1 VREAENA
8 VKPMPSSPARDA
20 LTVLQVIPSLDTG
33 GAERA
38 TIDIAA
44 ALADRGDRALVASG
58 GGRLETELTEAGGT
72 LVRLP
77 TESKNPLTMALNARR
92 LAQLIRRERVDI
104 VHARSRAPAWSAR
117 IACRVTGAPFVT
129 TYHGI
134 YGEKGKAKRLY
145 NSVMAAGDIVIA
157 NSEYTARLIRERYA
171 TPAERIVVIPRGID
185 LAAFNTNAV
194 DEARREA
201 LQSGWRIPP
210 GARVILQLA
219 RLSGWKGQEVLI
231 QALAL
236 PPLAGRGELVA
247 ILAGDAQG
255 RDHYRRELEAL
266 TEVHGFSERVRI
278 VGHCDDTPAAFALAD
293 VAVVASTEAEAFG
306 RAAVEAAAMGV
317 PVVATALGATEE
329 TVLAPPRV
337 ADAARTGWLVPP
349 GDAGALAAAIDA
361 ALALS
366 AEERRALGGRA
377 RRRAEEF
384 ATATMQAR
392 TLALYDRLHTERA
405 ESVSKR

>member
-1 VREAENA
+1 
-8 VKPMPSSPARDA
+8 MPSSTARDA

-44 ALADRGDRALVASG
+44 ALADRGDRALVASE
-58 GGRLETELTEAGGT
+58 GGRFETELTEAGGT

-117 IACRVTGAPFVT
+117 IACRATGTPFVT

-185 LAAFNTNAV
+185 LAAFNANAV
-194 DEARREA
+194 DEARCETLRRA
-201 LQSGWRIPP
+201 WRIPL
-210 GARVILQLA
+210 GARVVLQLA

-231 QALAL
+231 QALTL

-266 TEVHGFSERVRI
+266 TEAHGFSERVRI

-337 ADAARTGWLVPP
+337 ADTERTGWLAPP

-366 AEERRALGGRA
+366 VEERRALGGRA
-377 RRRAEEF
+377 RRHAEEF

>member
-1 VREAENA
+1 
-8 VKPMPSSPARDA
+8 M
-20 LTVLQVIPSLDTG
+20 
-33 GAERA
+33 
-38 TIDIAA
+38 
-44 ALADRGDRALVASG
+44 
-58 GGRLETELTEAGGT
+58 
-72 LVRLP
+72 RLP
-77 TESKNPLTMALNARR
+77 TQSKNPLTIALNARR
-92 LAQLIRRERVDI
+92 LARLIRRERVDI

-117 IACRVTGAPFVT
+117 IACRATGTPFVT

-171 TPAERIVVIPRGID
+171 TPPERIVVIPRGID
-185 LAAFNTNAV
+185 LAAFDANAV

-201 LQSGWRIPP
+201 LRSAWRIPP

-231 QALAL
+231 EALAL

-266 TEVHGFSERVRI
+266 TEVHGFSERVRT

-337 ADAARTGWLVPP
+337 ADTERTGWLVPP
-349 GDAGALAAAIDA
+349 GDAAALAAAIDA